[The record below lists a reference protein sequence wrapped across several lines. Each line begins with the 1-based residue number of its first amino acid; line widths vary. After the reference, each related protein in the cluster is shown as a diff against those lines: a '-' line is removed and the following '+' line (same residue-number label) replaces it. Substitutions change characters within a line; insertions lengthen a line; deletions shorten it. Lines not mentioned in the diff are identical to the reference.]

1 MSKTIYNADYSECLP
16 EALKKDPKMVALA
29 NATAAALLDTSGI
42 IDNVLIYSRFDELPE
57 ELVDILAY
65 DLHVDWYDYN
75 YPLEAKRDLVKN
87 SVKVHKKMGTKY
99 AIETALGSL
108 FPESEVE
115 EWFQYEGEPGH
126 FHIVL
131 DVTNQR
137 ITADYAAIIRAVKMY
152 KRLSAHMDELTYQ
165 GQVHGVIYTHGEY
178 FRYKTPLTGRLNAG
192 TYPQRN
198 TKAGIGA
205 ATYIVGTE
213 AAGFIFTAP
222 AAGTKPY
229 RNTVFSQ
236 QAAHIDADT
245 ALNTFGYTNTPAGR
259 IKAGEQPQRNT
270 KAGIGAATYIVGT
283 EAAGFI
289 FTAPAAGTKPYRN
302 TVFSQQA
309 AHIDA
314 DTALN
319 TFGYTNT
326 PAGRIKAG
334 EQPQRNTRGQT
345 SGATVTAAGTVPE
358 RSTVQQTQ
366 GGAVGTST
374 QAMGFSY
381 GVKPCGSRRKL

>member
-42 IDNVLIYSRFDELPE
+42 MNSVLIYSRFDELPE

-126 FHIVL
+126 FHIIL
-131 DVTNQR
+131 DVTNQK

-178 FRYKTPLTGRLNAG
+178 FRYKTPLTGRLKAG
-192 TYPQRN
+192 T
-198 TKAGIGA
+198 
-205 ATYIVGTE
+205 
-213 AAGFIFTAP
+213 
-222 AAGTKPY
+222 
-229 RNTVFSQ
+229 
-236 QAAHIDADT
+236 H
-245 ALNTFGYTNTPAGR
+245 
-259 IKAGEQPQRNT
+259 
-270 KAGIGAATYIVGT
+270 
-283 EAAGFI
+283 
-289 FTAPAAGTKPYRN
+289 
-302 TVFSQQA
+302 
-309 AHIDA
+309 
-314 DTALN
+314 
-319 TFGYTNT
+319 
-326 PAGRIKAG
+326 
-334 EQPQRNTRGQT
+334 PQRNTRG
-345 SGATVTAAGTVPE
+345 SIGAGTFV
-358 RSTVQQTQ
+358 
-366 GGAVGTST
+366 VGLS
-374 QAMGFSY
+374 
-381 GVKPCGSRRKL
+381 LIHI

>member
-137 ITADYAAIIRAVKMY
+137 ITADYAAIIRAVKLY
-152 KRLSAHMDELTYQ
+152 KRLSAHMDALTYQ
-165 GQVHGVIYTHGEY
+165 GQIHGVIYTHGEY

-198 TKAGIGA
+198 TKAGIA
-205 ATYIVGTE
+205 AT
-213 AAGFIFTAP
+213 
-222 AAGTKPY
+222 
-229 RNTVFSQ
+229 
-236 QAAHIDADT
+236 
-245 ALNTFGYTNTPAGR
+245 
-259 IKAGEQPQRNT
+259 
-270 KAGIGAATYIVGT
+270 TYIVGT

-334 EQPQRNTRGQT
+334 EQPQRNTRGQA
-345 SGATVTAAGTVPE
+345 SGATVTASDRMEAHRFTVPAAGTVPE

-381 GVKPCGSRRKL
+381 GVKPCGSHRKL

>member
-1 MSKTIYNADYSECLP
+1 
-16 EALKKDPKMVALA
+16 
-29 NATAAALLDTSGI
+29 
-42 IDNVLIYSRFDELPE
+42 
-57 ELVDILAY
+57 
-65 DLHVDWYDYN
+65 
-75 YPLEAKRDLVKN
+75 
-87 SVKVHKKMGTKY
+87 MGTKY

-205 ATYIVGTE
+205 ATYIVGKRKK
-213 AAGFIFTAP
+213 P
-222 AAGTKPY
+222 ASY
-229 RNTVFSQ
+229 SRHQQ
-236 QAAHIDADT
+236 QAQSH
-245 ALNTFGYTNTPAGR
+245 
-259 IKAGEQPQRNT
+259 
-270 KAGIGAATYIVGT
+270 T
-283 EAAGFI
+283 ETRYFHS
-289 FTAPAAGTKPYRN
+289 RRR
-302 TVFSQQA
+302 
-309 AHIDA
+309 HIDA

-345 SGATVTAAGTVPE
+345 SGVTVTASDRMEAHRCTVPAAGTVPE
-358 RSTVQQTQ
+358 RSTVQRTQ

-381 GVKPCGSRRKL
+381 GVKPCGSHRKL

>member
-42 IDNVLIYSRFDELPE
+42 MDTVLIYSRFDELPE

-65 DLHVDWYDYN
+65 DMHVDWYDYN

-99 AIETALGSL
+99 AIETALSSL

-126 FHIVL
+126 FHIIL
-131 DVTNQR
+131 DVTNQK

-178 FRYKTPLTGRLNAG
+178 FKYKTPMTGRLKAG
-192 TYPQRN
+192 THPQRN
-198 TKAGIGA
+198 TRGGIGA
-205 ATYIVGTE
+205 DTFTVGTE

-222 AAGTKPY
+222 AAGTVPY
-229 RNTVFSQ
+229 RNTVFAQ
-236 QAAHIDADT
+236 QTAHIDADT
-245 ALNTFGYTNTPAGR
+245 ALNVFGYTNTPAGR
-259 IKAGEQPQRNT
+259 IRAGE
-270 KAGIGAATYIVGT
+270 
-283 EAAGFI
+283 E
-289 FTAPAAGTKPYRN
+289 
-302 TVFSQQA
+302 
-309 AHIDA
+309 
-314 DTALN
+314 
-319 TFGYTNT
+319 
-326 PAGRIKAG
+326 
-334 EQPQRNTRGQT
+334 PQRNTRGQT
-345 SGATVTAAGTVPE
+345 DGAAVTMADTVEAYGFTVPAAGTVPE
-358 RSTVQQTQ
+358 RSTVQKTQ
-366 GGAVGTST
+366 GGTVGTNT
-374 QAMGFSY
+374 QAMGYSY
-381 GVKPCGSRRKL
+381 GVKPCGSTRKL

>member
-1 MSKTIYNADYSECLP
+1 
-16 EALKKDPKMVALA
+16 
-29 NATAAALLDTSGI
+29 
-42 IDNVLIYSRFDELPE
+42 
-57 ELVDILAY
+57 
-65 DLHVDWYDYN
+65 
-75 YPLEAKRDLVKN
+75 
-87 SVKVHKKMGTKY
+87 MGTKY

-222 AAGTKPY
+222 VAGTKPY

-236 QAAHIDADT
+236 Q
-245 ALNTFGYTNTPAGR
+245 
-259 IKAGEQPQRNT
+259 E
-270 KAGIGAATYIVGT
+270 
-283 EAAGFI
+283 
-289 FTAPAAGTKPYRN
+289 
-302 TVFSQQA
+302 

-345 SGATVTAAGTVPE
+345 SGATVTASDRMEAHRFTVPAAGTVPE

>member
-198 TKAGIGA
+198 T
-205 ATYIVGTE
+205 
-213 AAGFIFTAP
+213 
-222 AAGTKPY
+222 
-229 RNTVFSQ
+229 
-236 QAAHIDADT
+236 
-245 ALNTFGYTNTPAGR
+245 
-259 IKAGEQPQRNT
+259 
-270 KAGIGAATYIVGT
+270 
-283 EAAGFI
+283 
-289 FTAPAAGTKPYRN
+289 
-302 TVFSQQA
+302 
-309 AHIDA
+309 
-314 DTALN
+314 
-319 TFGYTNT
+319 
-326 PAGRIKAG
+326 
-334 EQPQRNTRGQT
+334 RGQT
-345 SGATVTAAGTVPE
+345 SGATVTASDRMEAHRFTVPAAGTVPE
-358 RSTVQQTQ
+358 RSTVQRTQ
-366 GGAVGTST
+366 SGAVGTST

>member
-29 NATAAALLDTSGI
+29 NATATALLDTSGI

-198 TKAGIGA
+198 TKAGIG
-205 ATYIVGTE
+205 T
-213 AAGFIFTAP
+213 
-222 AAGTKPY
+222 
-229 RNTVFSQ
+229 
-236 QAAHIDADT
+236 
-245 ALNTFGYTNTPAGR
+245 
-259 IKAGEQPQRNT
+259 
-270 KAGIGAATYIVGT
+270 ATYIVGT

-345 SGATVTAAGTVPE
+345 SGATVTASDRMEAHRFTVPAAGTVPE

-366 GGAVGTST
+366 GGAVGAST

>member
-1 MSKTIYNADYSECLP
+1 
-16 EALKKDPKMVALA
+16 
-29 NATAAALLDTSGI
+29 
-42 IDNVLIYSRFDELPE
+42 
-57 ELVDILAY
+57 
-65 DLHVDWYDYN
+65 
-75 YPLEAKRDLVKN
+75 
-87 SVKVHKKMGTKY
+87 
-99 AIETALGSL
+99 
-108 FPESEVE
+108 
-115 EWFQYEGEPGH
+115 
-126 FHIVL
+126 
-131 DVTNQR
+131 
-137 ITADYAAIIRAVKMY
+137 
-152 KRLSAHMDELTYQ
+152 MDELTYQ

-229 RNTVFSQ
+229 RNTVFQ
-236 QAAHIDADT
+236 
-245 ALNTFGYTNTPAGR
+245 
-259 IKAGEQPQRNT
+259 
-270 KAGIGAATYIVGT
+270 
-283 EAAGFI
+283 
-289 FTAPAAGTKPYRN
+289 
-302 TVFSQQA
+302 QQA

-345 SGATVTAAGTVPE
+345 RVPRSRQVTEWKHTASQSRQQEPSRKEARCSRHRAAPWGQARRQWGFHTASSRAEAAG
-358 RSTVQQTQ
+358 SYK
-366 GGAVGTST
+366 GGE
-374 QAMGFSY
+374 
-381 GVKPCGSRRKL
+381 KPC

>member
-1 MSKTIYNADYSECLP
+1 MSNTIYDADFAQYLP

-29 NATAAALLDTSGI
+29 KTAAAGLLEASGLV
-42 IDNVLIYSRFDELPE
+42 DNVLIYSRFDELPE

-65 DLHVDWYDYN
+65 DLHVDWYDFT

-87 SVKVHKKMGTKY
+87 GVKVHKKMGTKY

-131 DVTNQR
+131 DVTDQR
-137 ITADYAAIIRAVKMY
+137 ITADYQAIIRAVKLY

-165 GQVHGVIYTHGEY
+165 SSVHGVIHTHGEWFKY
-178 FRYKTPLTGRLNAG
+178 STPLTGRLNAG

-198 TKAGIGA
+198 TRGGQAAG
-205 ATYIVGTE
+205 TVIVGTD

-229 RNTVFSQ
+229 RNTLFANQ
-236 QAAHIDADT
+236 TAQIDAET
-245 ALNTFGYTNTPAGR
+245 ALNAFGYTNTPAGR
-259 IKAGEQPQRNT
+259 KRAGEEPQR
-270 KAGIGAATYIVGT
+270 
-283 EAAGFI
+283 
-289 FTAPAAGTKPYRN
+289 
-302 TVFSQQA
+302 S
-309 AHIDA
+309 H
-314 DTALN
+314 
-319 TFGYTNT
+319 
-326 PAGRIKAG
+326 
-334 EQPQRNTRGQT
+334 RGQT
-345 SGATVTAAGTVPE
+345 DGATVEMEDTMEAYCFTVPVAGTVPD
-358 RSTVQQTQ
+358 RSTVQQTE
-366 GGAVGTST
+366 GGAVENTV

-381 GVKPCGSRRKL
+381 TVKPCGSTRKL